1 MTDDEPEY
9 LNDDAPEAVEQ
20 DDAKEAIR
28 QMARRGRP
36 PGTSNKY
43 KMRLVRAYWPLDG
56 SGRTERGEIIVVGKD
71 EARAMIACGV
81 GERADP
87 LEL

>member
-1 MTDDEPEY
+1 MSDEPEF
-9 LNDDAPEAVEQ
+9 LTDDAPEAIEQ
-20 DDAKEAIR
+20 DEAKEAIR

-43 KMRLVRAYWPLDG
+43 KMRLVRNYWPDDG
-56 SGRTERGEIIVVGKD
+56 SGKTKAGEVILVGKD
-71 EARAMIACGV
+71 EARARIACGI